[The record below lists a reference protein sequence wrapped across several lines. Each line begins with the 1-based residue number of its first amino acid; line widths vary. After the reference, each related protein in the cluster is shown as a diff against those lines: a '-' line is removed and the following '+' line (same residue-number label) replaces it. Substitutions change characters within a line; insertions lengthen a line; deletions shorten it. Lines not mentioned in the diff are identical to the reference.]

1 MGFGDNDI
9 QHFIED
15 GIKFF
20 NTTYGLDF
28 FLSPPNEQNE
38 QNEYFFENAKMFF
51 YRVPQYINYQVVLS
65 NWIQT
70 GSTRLTCHDIYQ
82 GGFRVI
88 FTGEQPLHGSYGGVN
103 GIPADVQTV
112 LVYGLYTID
121 ICDQSPVII
130 QFQTATPGR
139 REPVDGAGFLNFDV
153 YNNVLGHG
161 KAIGTQI
168 TLLSK
173 KFRSQIVFT
182 FPNAN

>member
-1 MGFGDNDI
+1 MVW
-9 QHFIED
+9 
-15 GIKFF
+15 
-20 NTTYGLDF
+20 TSP
-28 FLSPPNEQNE
+28 SPPNE

-70 GSTRLTCHDIYQ
+70 GSTRLTCRDIYQ

-168 TLLSK
+168 TLPSK
-173 KFRSQIVFT
+173 RFRSQIVFT
-182 FPNAN
+182 FPNANRILWQKSWGSFDWLVIFCIATYYY